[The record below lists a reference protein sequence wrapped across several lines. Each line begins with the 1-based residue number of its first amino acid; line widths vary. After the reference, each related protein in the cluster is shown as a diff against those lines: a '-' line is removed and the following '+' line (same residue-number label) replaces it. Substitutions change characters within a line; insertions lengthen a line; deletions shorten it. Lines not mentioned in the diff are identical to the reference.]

1 MFQAFELCSIGEYN
15 CSHQSM
21 TLPSVIA
28 ELLCLL
34 KENPALYHALSAG
47 KQPDYVFKDT
57 EPPFGMEDDDNSAV
71 PVSMVK
77 RMLSGK
83 KKVEPRVTVD
93 ESGNLTSSGMAEGEI
108 LTRMIACLNQLN

>member
-21 TLPSVIA
+21 TSPSVMA
-28 ELLCLL
+28 ELLRLP

-57 EPPFGMEDDDNSAV
+57 EPPFGMEDDDDSAV

-77 RMLSGK
+77 CMLSGK

-93 ESGNLTSSGMAEGEI
+93 ESGNFTSSGMAEGED
-108 LTRMIACLNQLN
+108 LDQDDSMFKPT